1 MMVALASPP
10 PGAPGGTPDPL
21 GGLAGRL
28 GHTFAAPELL
38 ATAVTHRSWCAEHPG
53 SPSNE
58 RLEFLG
64 DAVLGVVVTDYLYS
78 AYPDL
83 AEGQLAKARA
93 SVVSAVTLADVARQ
107 VDLGAALR
115 LGRGEDASGGRDK
128 ASILADAMEA
138 VLGAVW
144 LDGGLGAVAPIVLG
158 LLGDRVRLA
167 AAGPGGSDFKT
178 RLQERS
184 AQLAGVPP
192 EYRVASTGPDHAK
205 QFEASV
211 FIAGEEWGT
220 GGGRSKK
227 EAEQA
232 AAANAWERLGA
243 ASPDAGANDVYRSG
257 PPTGAGADGDDDD
270 PGRGEPDRA

>member
-1 MMVALASPP
+1 MMVSVASPP
-10 PGAPGGTPDPL
+10 PDAPAGGPDPL
-21 GGLAGRL
+21 GSLAGRL
-28 GHTFAAPELL
+28 GHSFADPELL

-64 DAVLGVVVTDYLYS
+64 DAVLGVVVTDYLFS
-78 AYPDL
+78 TYPDL

-93 SVVSAVTLADVARQ
+93 SVVSAAALADVARQ
-107 VDLGAALR
+107 VELGDALR

-144 LDGGLGAVAPIVLG
+144 LDGGLDAVAPIILG
-158 LLGDRVRLA
+158 LLGDRVPLA

-192 EYRVASTGPDHAK
+192 EYRVVSTGPDHAK
-205 QFEASV
+205 QFEALV
-211 FIAGEEWGT
+211 FIAGEQWGT
-220 GGGRSKK
+220 GTGRSKK

-232 AAANAWERLGA
+232 AAANAFERLGGA
-243 ASPDAGANDVYRSG
+243 TFDAGLDDLSRPV
-257 PPTGAGADGDDDD
+257 PPAVAVADGNDDD